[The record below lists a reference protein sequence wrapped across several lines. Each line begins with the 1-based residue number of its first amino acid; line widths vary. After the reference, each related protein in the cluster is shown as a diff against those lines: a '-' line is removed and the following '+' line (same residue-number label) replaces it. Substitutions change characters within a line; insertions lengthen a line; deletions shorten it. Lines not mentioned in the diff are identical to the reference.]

1 MAQLARLSARLAHI
15 HPVLFL
21 GLCLGWLIVPSA
33 LPTFSLST
41 LCGILF
47 LLNFVV
53 GPLWSHGIYS
63 ASVLAKG
70 GEARWQIVFVASE
83 ALCLLTA
90 ASFFISPV
98 PDGEFLIAAVSKYLA
113 YAFFGLQ
120 FVAWWLAARAFVAAA
135 RRQDDSPRW
144 LHNTA
149 AIYWLLWAAPIGVWV
164 LRSHL
169 RELKRPSLIG

>member
-1 MAQLARLSARLAHI
+1 MAQLARLSARFAHI

-21 GLCLGWLIVPSA
+21 GLCLGWLMVPNA
-33 LPTFSLST
+33 LRTFSFST
-41 LCGILF
+41 LCGVLF
-47 LLNFVV
+47 LLSFIV
-53 GPLWSHGIYS
+53 GPLWAHGIYS

-83 ALCLLTA
+83 TLCLLTA
-90 ASFFISPV
+90 VSFFIAPV
-98 PDGEFLIAAVSKYLA
+98 PDGEMVAAVSRYLA

-120 FVAWWLAARAFVAAA
+120 LVAWWLAARAFVAAA
-135 RRQDDSPRW
+135 RRQDHSPRL

-164 LRSHL
+164 LRSGI
-169 RELKRPSLIG
+169 RDLKRPSLTG